1 MPLTLNPLPTIASDL
16 TSTYQFTAFIAE
28 VQEPSATPPPS
39 TVPTTFPSSVLPPY
53 LPCTEATPMPAQVP
67 VFFFPSPVRHSL
79 SKSLTDPTTV
89 RPLPLYRMPLSF
101 LDLATQP
108 PKEAPA
114 PPSTRPPSPAPP
126 SLRMPCNDPT
136 PRRMLKGLQSIF
148 SGPCLPRF
156 LYTCRSG
163 TAFGA

>member
-16 TSTYQFTAFIAE
+16 PATYQFTAFIAE

-114 PPSTRPPSPAPP
+114 PPSTRPPSPAPS
-126 SLRMPCNDPT
+126 SLRMPSHVS
-136 PRRMLKGLQSIF
+136 RRHRMFKVYQTNLT
-148 SGPCLPRF
+148 GP
-156 LYTCRSG
+156 SD
-163 TAFGA
+163 